1 MWSPYFLWCIQRR
14 QSCSETGSLN
24 SVLPSSPMIVDVSMC
39 MSMCMFRIAW
49 KEIRSFSKP
58 NHWNHVHTDCNPA
71 DLVTRECHASD
82 LPNSMWIHWPTFL
95 HQDQACEGG
104 LESKS
109 EFFAFCWC
117 WRGQKGEERGHYMSK
132 DNTKT
137 KFWVERFS
145 EFFTWKN
152 LLRTVVDIKIK
163 RRPEPPEPLGNFI
176 YLPSISSV
184 TYWACG
190 ATQ

>member
-1 MWSPYFLWCIQRR
+1 MHVLYCPFIEMWSPYFLWCIQRR

-95 HQDQACEGG
+95 YQDQACEGG

-137 KFWVERFS
+137 KFWMGKVLRIFHME
-145 EFFTWKN
+145 EFVKN
-152 LLRTVVDIKIK
+152 SCWHKDQEAASATRTV
-163 RRPEPPEPLGNFI
+163 GQF
-176 YLPSISSV
+176 YLP
-184 TYWACG
+184 A
-190 ATQ
+190 